1 MNLFELNGR
10 VALVTGAAGGI
21 GAAIAEGLIDAGA
34 KCVLADLSIENC
46 DATLSILREKT
57 EDVQVVAVDVRD
69 KASCEAAVMEAV
81 SAFGGLDIL
90 VNCAGTNTRMRPEE
104 YPESLWEE
112 IIDTNLKGTFM
123 MCQAAFPSLQSS
135 GRGKIVNIG
144 SILSLMANEV
154 TGPYAASKGGVVQL
168 SKSLACSW
176 AEHNI
181 TVNTILPGWIDTPLS
196 RQARIDIPGHAERVV
211 ATTPLR
217 RWGEPADLIG
227 SAVFLSSHASDF
239 ITGTSLVV
247 DGGVTAHV

>member
-21 GAAIAEGLIDAGA
+21 GAAIAEGLVDAGA

-46 DATLSILREKT
+46 EATLALLRKKT
-57 EDVQVVAVDVRD
+57 EHVRVVAVDVRD
-69 KASCEAAVMEAV
+69 KSSCEAAVMEAA

-90 VNCAGTNTRMRPEE
+90 VNCAGTNTRMKPEE
-104 YPESLWEE
+104 YSESLWEE
-112 IIDTNLKGTFM
+112 IIDTNLKGTFLM
-123 MCQAAFPSLQSS
+123 SQAAFPSLRSS
-135 GRGKIVNIG
+135 GKGRIINVG
-144 SILSLMANEV
+144 SILSLAANEV

-211 ATTPLR
+211 DTTPLR

-239 ITGTSLVV
+239 ITGISLVV

>member
-1 MNLFELNGR
+1 MSLFELNGR

-21 GAAIAEGLIDAGA
+21 GAAIAEGLVDAGA
-34 KCVLADLSIENC
+34 KCVLADISIKNC
-46 DATLSILREKT
+46 EATLSRLREKT
-57 EDVQVVAVDVRD
+57 EDVRVIAVDVRD
-69 KASCEAAVMEAV
+69 KSSCESAITEAN

-112 IIDTNLKGTFM
+112 IIDTNLKGTFL
-123 MCQAAFPSLQSS
+123 MCQAAFPSLQASEK
-135 GRGKIVNIG
+135 GKIVNIG
-144 SILSLMANEV
+144 SILSLAANEV

-196 RQARIDIPGHAERVV
+196 RQARVDIPGHAERVV

-217 RWGEPADLIG
+217 RWGEPADLVG

-239 ITGTSLVV
+239 ITGISLVV

>member
-1 MNLFELNGR
+1 MSLFELNDR

-21 GAAIAEGLIDAGA
+21 GAVIAEGLVDAGA
-34 KCVLADLSIENC
+34 KCVIADLSLENC
-46 DATLSILREKT
+46 EDTLSRLRKKT
-57 EDVQVVAVDVRD
+57 ENVRSVSLDVRD
-69 KASCEAAVMEAV
+69 KSSCEAAAMKAV
-81 SAFGGLDIL
+81 TAFGGLDIL
-90 VNCAGTNTRMRPEE
+90 INCAGTNTRMKPEE

-112 IIDTNLKGTFM
+112 IIDTNLKGTFL
-123 MCQAAFPSLQSS
+123 MCQVAFKHLQVS
-135 GRGKIVNIG
+135 GQGKIINIG
-144 SILSLMANEV
+144 SILSLVANEV

-168 SKSLACSW
+168 SRSLACSW

-196 RQARIDIPGHAERVV
+196 RQARVDIPGHAERVV

-227 SAVFLSSHASDF
+227 SAVFLSSRASDF
-239 ITGTSLVV
+239 ITGISLVV

>member
-21 GAAIAEGLIDAGA
+21 GAAIAEGLVDAGA
-34 KCVLADLSIENC
+34 KCVLADLSKENC
-46 DATLSILREKT
+46 EATLSRLRGKNG
-57 EDVQVVAVDVRD
+57 DVRAVSLDVRD
-69 KASCEAAVMEAV
+69 RSSCEAAVMEAV

-112 IIDTNLKGTFM
+112 IIDTNLKGTFL
-123 MCQAAFPSLQSS
+123 MCQAAFAPLRSS
-135 GRGKIVNIG
+135 GKGKIINVG
-144 SILSLMANEV
+144 SILSLAANEV

-176 AEHNI
+176 AEQNI

-211 ATTPLR
+211 DTTPLR

-239 ITGTSLVV
+239 ITGISLVV

>member
-21 GAAIAEGLIDAGA
+21 GAAIAEGLVDSGA
-34 KCVLADLSIENC
+34 KCILADLSKENC
-46 DATLSILREKT
+46 EAILSRLRGKNG
-57 EDVQVVAVDVRD
+57 DVRAVSLDVRD
-69 KASCEAAVMEAV
+69 RSSCEAAVMEAV

-90 VNCAGTNTRMRPEE
+90 INCAGTNTRMRPEE
-104 YPESLWEE
+104 YTESLWEE
-112 IIDTNLKGTFM
+112 IIDINLKGTFL
-123 MCQAAFPSLQSS
+123 MCQAGFAPLRSS
-135 GRGKIVNIG
+135 GKGKIINVG
-144 SILSLMANEV
+144 SILSLVANEV

-211 ATTPLR
+211 DTTPLR

-227 SAVFLSSHASDF
+227 SAIFLSSHASDF
-239 ITGTSLVV
+239 ITGISLVV